1 MHKERILFV
10 DDEPNILETCKAC
23 MEREQF
29 EVLTADSGDMALDIL
44 KNSGTDILVT
54 DINMPGMKGTDLL
67 KKVNAIHPDIP
78 TAIITGHGTMDL
90 AMECMMSGARAFIL
104 KPFTP
109 AELKSTVHQLL
120 ERDLLLRENLK
131 LKTIL
136 PLLEVSRQLIEKV
149 ELNDILRFV
158 VSEAMSGVKGSCASL
173 ILLENNR
180 LKILELSASS
190 KRFTE
195 TTKMINSLAGK
206 IIAGKKN
213 VIFRDEGESWA
224 GLHGCNDNASLA
236 FSVAVPIIIDC
247 RGVGLLNVGRVEG
260 SEDFSEAE
268 IDYLEIL
275 SNHLAS
281 AMERLTLYGGLATAL
296 EDAREA
302 GRIKNAFLNNIS
314 HEFRTPLNAILG
326 FSGILL
332 EEAFEGPVELGQRKE
347 LRIIHDRSEDLL
359 KLFENIMDVTLLE
372 GGTIKVS
379 KETVDLS
386 SLLSE
391 LVGTYEDRARKKGLD
406 LSIDL
411 EGKEINISTDP
422 YLLRKALANIM
433 ENAVKFT
440 SEGRIIISLA
450 RKGSDALI
458 IISDSGIGIT
468 KEKIG
473 IVFEKFRQGDDS
485 NTRMYGGVGVGLY
498 LARRVADIL
507 GGTLEVNSPWLN
519 ELTGSFEKGCRFVL
533 KLPLK

>member
-44 KNSGTDILVT
+44 KNSDTDILVT

-67 KKVNAIHPDIP
+67 KKVNAIRPGMP
-78 TAIITGHGTMDL
+78 TAIITGYGTMDL
-90 AMECMMSGARAFIL
+90 AMECMMSGAGAFIL
-104 KPFTP
+104 KPFTTG
-109 AELKSTVHQLL
+109 ELKSTVRQLI

-149 ELNDILRFV
+149 EVNDIFRFI
-158 VSEAMSGVKGSCASL
+158 VSEAMSGIKGSCASL
-173 ILLENNR
+173 MMLENNR
-180 LKILELSASS
+180 IKIVEMIASS

-195 TTKMINSLAGK
+195 TIKRISSLAGK
-206 IIAGKKN
+206 IMAGKKN
-213 VIFRDEGESWA
+213 VIFRDGGKSWA
-224 GLHGCNDNASLA
+224 SLHGCKDNAGLA
-236 FSVAVPIIIDC
+236 FSIAVPIVIDG
-247 RGVGLLNVGRVEG
+247 RGVGLLNVGRAEG
-260 SEDFSEAE
+260 YEEFSEVD

-281 AMERLTLYGGLATAL
+281 SMERSTLYGGLAKAL

-302 GRIKNAFLNNIS
+302 GRIKDAFLNNIS

-326 FSGILL
+326 FSDILL
-332 EEAFEGPVELGQRKE
+332 EEAFNGPAEFGQRKE

-359 KLFENIMDVTLLE
+359 KLFENIMDVTFLE

-379 KETVDLS
+379 KETVGLF

-391 LVGTYEDRARKKGLD
+391 LVGAYEDRARKKGLD
-406 LSIDL
+406 LNIDL
-411 EGKEINISTDP
+411 KEKEINIITDP

-440 SEGRIIISLA
+440 GEGRIIISLA
-450 RKGSDALI
+450 MEGSDAVI
-458 IISDSGIGIT
+458 RVSDSGIGIT
-468 KEKIG
+468 KEKMD

-485 NTRMYGGVGVGLY
+485 NTRIYGGAGVGLY
-498 LARRVADIL
+498 LARGIADIL
-507 GGTLEVNSPWLN
+507 GGTLRVNSPWLN
-519 ELTGSFEKGCRFVL
+519 ELTGIYETGSRFVL

>member
-44 KNSGTDILVT
+44 KNSDTDILVT

-67 KKVNAIHPDIP
+67 KKVNAIRPDMP

-104 KPFTP
+104 KPFTT
-109 AELKSTVHQLL
+109 AELRSTVRQLR

-149 ELNDILRFV
+149 EVKDILRFV
-158 VSEAMSGVKGSCASL
+158 VSEAVSGMKGSCASL

-180 LKILELSASS
+180 IKIVDLIASS

-195 TTKMINSLAGK
+195 TTKRINPLAGE
-206 IIAGKKN
+206 IMAGTKN
-213 VIFRDEGESWA
+213 VIFSDGWTSWA
-224 GLHGCNDNASLA
+224 GLHGRNDNTC
-236 FSVAVPIIIDC
+236 VALSISVPIIIDG
-247 RGVGLLNVGRVEG
+247 RGVGLLNVGRGE
-260 SEDFSEAE
+260 EYEEFSEAE

-281 AMERLTLYGGLATAL
+281 AMERSRLYEGLANAL

-302 GRIKNAFLNNIS
+302 GRIKDAFLNNIS

-326 FSGILL
+326 FSDILL
-332 EEAFEGPVELGQRKE
+332 EEAFEESAEFAQRKE

-372 GGTIKVS
+372 GGTIKVT
-379 KETVDLS
+379 KETSDLS

-391 LVGTYEDRARKKGLD
+391 LVGTYEVRARKKGLD
-406 LSIDL
+406 FNIDL
-411 EGKEINISTDP
+411 KGKEINISTDP

-440 SEGRIIISLA
+440 KEGRIIISLVGE
-450 RKGSDALI
+450 GSDALI
-458 IISDSGIGIT
+458 RISDSGIGIT
-468 KEKIG
+468 KEKMG

-485 NTRMYGGVGVGLY
+485 NTRIYGGVGVGLY
-498 LARRVADIL
+498 LARGIADIL
-507 GGTLEVNSPWLN
+507 GGILEVNSPWLN
-519 ELTGSFEKGCRFVL
+519 ELTGSFEGGSQFVL

>member
-1 MHKERILFV
+1 MPKERILFV

-44 KNSGTDILVT
+44 KNSDTDILIT

-67 KKVNAIHPDIP
+67 KKVNAIRPDMP
-78 TAIITGHGTMDL
+78 TAIITGYGTMDL

-104 KPFTP
+104 KPFTT
-109 AELKSTVHQLL
+109 AELKSTVRQLM

-149 ELNDILRFV
+149 EIKDILRFV
-158 VSEAMSGVKGSCASL
+158 VSEAMSGIKGSCASL
-173 ILLENNR
+173 MLLENNR
-180 LKILELSASS
+180 IKIVELIASS

-195 TTKMINSLAGK
+195 TTKRINPLAGK
-206 IIAGKKN
+206 IMAGKKN
-213 VIFRDEGESWA
+213 VIFRDGGKSWA
-224 GLHGCNDNASLA
+224 RLHGCTDNAGVA
-236 FSVAVPIIIDC
+236 FSIAVPVIVDD
-247 RGVGLLNVGRVEG
+247 RGVGLLNVGRGEG
-260 SEDFSEAE
+260 YEEFSEVD

-281 AMERLTLYGGLATAL
+281 SMERSTLYGGLADAL

-302 GRIKNAFLNNIS
+302 GRIKDAFLNNIS
-314 HEFRTPLNAILG
+314 HEFRTPLNAIIG
-326 FSGILL
+326 FSEVLL
-332 EEAFEGPVELGQRKE
+332 EEDFENEAEIGRRKE
-347 LRIIHDRSEDLL
+347 LMIIHDRSEDLL

-372 GGTIKVS
+372 GGKIEAT
-379 KETVDLS
+379 KESADLS

-391 LVGTYEDRARKKGLD
+391 LSGTYEDRAKKKGLD
-406 LSIDL
+406 FNIDL
-411 EGKEINISTDP
+411 KGKEININTNP
-422 YLLRKALANIM
+422 YLLRKALANII

-440 SEGRIIISLA
+440 GEGRIIISLA
-450 RKGSDALI
+450 GEGCDALI
-458 IISDSGIGIT
+458 RISDSGTGIT
-468 KEKIG
+468 KEKMG
-473 IVFEKFRQGDDS
+473 IIFEKFRQGDDS
-485 NTRMYGGVGVGLY
+485 NTRIYGGVGVGLY
-498 LARRVADIL
+498 LARRIADIL

-519 ELTGSFEKGCRFVL
+519 ELTGAFEKGSRFVL